1 MKRSTLLF
9 TALAFALWAVPVFAQ
24 GHSGGHAA
32 GVASG
37 AGAPSGAGSSVGR
50 GSAKG
55 TGHETSSDS
64 TGRSAGAE
72 TKQLNNFFTK
82 TDSKL
87 YSNISALATK
97 DGTSITA
104 LQGMGFKNLGRMIA
118 ALHVY
123 NNLGLASKTPPVSF
137 ADFATA
143 ATTGSLGKAIRQF
156 DPTAHSSSELKKG
169 TKQANDDMKENG

>member
-24 GHSGGHAA
+24 GRSGGHAA
-32 GVASG
+32 GG
-37 AGAPSGAGSSVGR
+37 ANGAGSSMGR
-50 GSAKG
+50 GSAMG
-55 TGHETSSDS
+55 TGHETRSGS

-97 DGTSITA
+97 DGTSVTA
-104 LQGMGFKNLGRMIA
+104 LQGMRFKNLGRMIA

-137 ADFATA
+137 ADFAKAVTG
-143 ATTGSLGKAIRQF
+143 GSLGK
-156 DPTAHSSSELKKG
+156 
-169 TKQANDDMKENG
+169 